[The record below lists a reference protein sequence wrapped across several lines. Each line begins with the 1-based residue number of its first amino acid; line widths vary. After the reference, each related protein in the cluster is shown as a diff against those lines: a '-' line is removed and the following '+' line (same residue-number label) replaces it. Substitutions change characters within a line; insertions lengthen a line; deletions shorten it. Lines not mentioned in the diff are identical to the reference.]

1 MLNNIEIA
9 LVLCIELCA
18 FIDYFKC
25 VVKIQR
31 YEVPYR
37 LELQAAP

>member
-9 LVLCIELCA
+9 LVLCIGPCA

-25 VVKIQR
+25 VVKTQG
-31 YEVPYR
+31 YEEPYR

>member
-1 MLNNIEIA
+1 MLNNIEIS
-9 LVLCIELCA
+9 LILCIELCA

-25 VVKIQR
+25 VVKTQG
-31 YEVPYR
+31 YEVPHR

>member
-9 LVLCIELCA
+9 LVLCIGLCA
-18 FIDYFKC
+18 FTDYFKC
-25 VVKIQR
+25 VVKTQE